1 MPLQSKT
8 TFARCRC
15 KMMIAMMMKMM
26 KELPLLF
33 RRSSFIVHRSSV
45 RYRGGVF
52 IEGASLSRGV
62 MIILNRA
69 YDLTNTTENIPKAK
83 RNESINQN

>member
-1 MPLQSKT
+1 
-8 TFARCRC
+8 
-15 KMMIAMMMKMM
+15 
-26 KELPLLF
+26 
-33 RRSSFIVHRSSV
+33 
-45 RYRGGVF
+45 
-52 IEGASLSRGV
+52 

>member
-1 MPLQSKT
+1 MQDDDRNDDEDDER
-8 TFARCRC
+8 A
-15 KMMIAMMMKMM
+15 
-26 KELPLLF
+26 
-33 RRSSFIVHRSSV
+33 SSFISTFIVHRSSV

>member
-33 RRSSFIVHRSSV
+33 RRSSFIVHLFV
-45 RYRGGVF
+45 